1 MGKYVC
7 DGLEIIDATSGKLDV
22 RAPMGV
28 GGAIK
33 KKNLSPIY
41 P

>member
-28 GGAIK
+28 GGA
-33 KKNLSPIY
+33 N
-41 P
+41 